1 MSSLPTEQNVH
12 TAVASAVRFFTG
24 SREPFALLWLY
35 LMHKRFGVEEL
46 ADALRRFDEV
56 LAEHPTKLPLL
67 RVFRRIAD
75 NDNVLHVED
84 LDAVSHPS
92 DRIVVTAL
100 YCDRLGVP
108 ASFPEVLAKAVRAGG
123 YYLTHALLASVWIR
137 ERGCRL
143 ALRDELVETMYRSN
157 AAMIDGD
164 PTTVTDVK
172 LEAAAFL
179 HLAGQGARVA
189 DRFVASVIATQNRD
203 GGWGMAADRQDRS
216 DWHATVLGLLL
227 LLHVESR

>member
-1 MSSLPTEQNVH
+1 MSSLATEQNMH
-12 TAVASAVRFFTG
+12 PAVANAVRFFADT
-24 SREPFALLWLY
+24 REPFALLWLY
-35 LMHKRFGVEEL
+35 AMHRRFGIEEL
-46 ADALRRFDEV
+46 AGALQRFDEV
-56 LAEHPTKLPLL
+56 LATQPKQLPLL
-67 RVFRRIAD
+67 RVFRRIAADD
-75 NDNVLHVED
+75 NTLRAED

-123 YYLTHALLASVWIR
+123 YYLTHALLASVWVR
-137 ERGCRL
+137 ERGCQST
-143 ALRDELVETMYRSN
+143 LRDELIETMYRSN
-157 AAMIDGD
+157 AAMIDSD

-179 HLAGQGARVA
+179 YLAGEGARVA
-189 DRFVASVIATQNRD
+189 DRFVASVLATQNPD